1 MKKKNS
7 HDYLVDAEIVF
18 GKNPTPFHDTKM
30 KQTRNRRGLP
40 QSDKGYI

>member
-18 GKNPTPFHDTKM
+18 GKNPTPFHGPKM
-30 KQTRNRRGLP
+30 KQTRTRRGLP